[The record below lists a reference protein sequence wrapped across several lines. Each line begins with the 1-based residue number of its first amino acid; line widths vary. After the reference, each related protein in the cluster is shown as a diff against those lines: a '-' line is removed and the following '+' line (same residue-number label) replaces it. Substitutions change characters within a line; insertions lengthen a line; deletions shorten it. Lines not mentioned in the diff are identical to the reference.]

1 MTALPPVTRHVE
13 VATDP
18 ARAFE
23 LWTAQVG
30 SWWPMAT
37 HSVHGA
43 DATVAFT
50 DGRLVET
57 APDGSTCTWGT
68 VTAWAPPDLLAM
80 TWRPGRD
87 TSDATQIEVRF
98 ESVDLERT
106 RVTLTHSGWEARA
119 EAAQIRGNYDIG
131 WAVVLGTF
139 ADSSAPPETKDQAL

>member
-1 MTALPPVTRHVE
+1 MTSLPPVVRQLE

-43 DATVAFT
+43 EATVAFT

-57 APDGSTCTWGT
+57 GPDGSTSDWGT
-68 VTAWAPPDLLAM
+68 VLTWDPPHLLTM
-80 TWRPGRD
+80 TWHPGRD
-87 TSDATQIEVRF
+87 ATEATQVEVRF
-98 ESVDLERT
+98 EPVEEHRT
-106 RVTLTHSGWEARA
+106 RVILTHSGWEARA
-119 EAAQIRGNYDIG
+119 ESEQVRESYDTG
-131 WAVVLGTF
+131 WAVVLGAF
-139 ADSSAPPETKDQAL
+139 AETYTL